1 MEYSAPGVMKAVR
14 DAERQTFGTVAG
26 GDASNATLAEWS
38 ESCSATERFPSPS
51 YS

>member
-38 ESCSATERFPSPS
+38 ESCSATQWS